1 MWATSYINN
10 SMKTEVFETQLRNI
24 ETNSY
29 TFSLSSSWMMNSW
42 HCWMASH
49 HGWHSWTW
57 STGHSCHLLSW
68 CWWWSPICP
77 PAWPHCTAVCGT
89 GWARKWVSQLV
100 LVGTGTAA
108 AYNIG
113 FTCTSPLT
121 HHSLDT
127 GLELWQ
133 IISLLVVFL
142 HTLSEI

>member
-1 MWATSYINN
+1 MGDTPGPGALGTVVI
-10 SMKTEVFETQLRNI
+10 
-24 ETNSY
+24 
-29 TFSLSSSWMMNSW
+29 
-42 HCWMASH
+42 
-49 HGWHSWTW
+49 
-57 STGHSCHLLSW
+57 SCHDVGDGHLSVLQ
-68 CWWWSPICP
+68 
-77 PAWPHCTAVCGT
+77 HGLTALQCVVLAGLESES
-89 GWARKWVSQLV
+89 VSQLV